1 MWKEYIDKIKE
12 EKNIYGEMINEGA
25 EDAAIKTLNNKLKHC
40 FDLEIP
46 QGYAAILK
54 YVNGLEFNGYILYG
68 IDEENGNNCSNQL
81 IHGIMEMNSIWYE
94 NENQKSYLF
103 LGESNIS
110 WYVYKIDTCEY
121 FELDNP
127 SGSVLEKYNSFEEMF
142 NHMLE
147 ESLL

>member
-1 MWKEYIDKIKE
+1 MV
-12 EKNIYGEMINEGA
+12 IYYME
-25 EDAAIKTLNNKLKHC
+25 
-40 FDLEIP
+40 
-46 QGYAAILK
+46 
-54 YVNGLEFNGYILYG
+54 
-68 IDEENGNNCSNQL
+68 L